1 MPNKKT
7 IALSKEQYQNIINTM
22 RKGSSFFKPNE
33 LIAVIDQVHVNR
45 LAKHMCNYFLKYA
58 QEQIKTNI
66 KLKKPISNLFELS
79 IPETNALAEIT
90 AHDIP
95 RLESTLDKLM
105 QPVTIRYKDDPKKI
119 HKLVP
124 IYEIVVD
131 AERGIYRFRL
141 AETMM
146 ELLKTSDYF
155 TKLQLTE
162 FNNLISKHSIVLYE
176 WLKRYETSPQI
187 PQLTIED
194 LRNMTHT
201 ADKKT
206 YDNFSDLQ
214 KRILDVAVREISEKT
229 PYTVTYE
236 PIKTRTMRRPKVTA
250 VKFIMTKKK
259 SAEQLAGS
267 SGIVTKDIADVSR
280 RYQELCEMYI
290 QFDFCSTREDFYKA
304 TYESDF
310 KQLEW
315 FFNKKKDMR
324 HKDKLKWLLN
334 DINDPK
340 SNRKPRRANQKAY
353 YKSLYDKE
361 DSQTQGMLDYGRSQ
375 QGFLEQVLK
384 LQKRHNDNKKI
395 NIDIWL

>member
-1 MPNKKT
+1 MNVT
-7 IALSKEQYQNIINTM
+7 
-22 RKGSSFFKPNE
+22 FFKPNE

-66 KLKKPISNLFELS
+66 KLNRQTSNLFELS

-95 RLESTLDKLM
+95 RIESTLDKLM

-187 PQLTIED
+187 PQLTVED
-194 LRNMTHT
+194 LRNITHT

-214 KRILDVAVREISEKT
+214 KRILDVAVNEISEKT

-236 PIKTRTMRRPKVTA
+236 PIKTKIKYRPKVTA
-250 VKFIMTKKK
+250 IKFTMTKKK
-259 SAEQLAGS
+259 SAEQLAGT
-267 SGIVTKDIADVSR
+267 SGIVTKEIADVSSK
-280 RYQELCEMYI
+280 YQELCEKYI
-290 QFDFCSTREDFYKA
+290 QFDFCSTPEEFYRA
-304 TYESDF
+304 TYVADF

-315 FFNKKKDMR
+315 FFDKKKDMR
-324 HKDKLKWLLN
+324 QKDKLKWLLA
-334 DINDPK
+334 DIKDR
-340 SNRKPRRANQKAY
+340 NRPNKPRRNNQSAY
-353 YKSLYDKE
+353 YQSLFDKE
-361 DSQTQGMLDYGRSQ
+361 DRETQVQLKQCQSK
-375 QGFLEQVLK
+375 QGFLVQVLK

-395 NIDIWL
+395 DIEWWM

>member
-1 MPNKKT
+1 MDIT
-7 IALSKEQYQNIINTM
+7 
-22 RKGSSFFKPNE
+22 FFKPNE

-155 TKLQLTE
+155 TKLQLAE

-361 DSQTQGMLDYGRSQ
+361 DSQTQGQLERCQSQ
-375 QGFLEQVLK
+375 QGFLEIVLK
-384 LQKRHNDNKKI
+384 LQKKHNDNKQ
-395 NIDIWL
+395 IDIEKWL